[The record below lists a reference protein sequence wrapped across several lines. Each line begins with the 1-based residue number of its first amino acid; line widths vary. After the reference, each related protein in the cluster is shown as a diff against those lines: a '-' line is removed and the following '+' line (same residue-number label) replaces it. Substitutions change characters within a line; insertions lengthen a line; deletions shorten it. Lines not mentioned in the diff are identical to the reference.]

1 MDKKRV
7 SIERELKSKS
17 AKIIWPLL
25 STPEGL
31 AKWMADDVTTKN
43 GVMTFTWGNTWSHHE
58 VRTAKVVSRKDYDF
72 IRYRWLDG
80 DFADCYWEL
89 KIEKSDITDDH
100 ILIITDFAH
109 ADDVELIEDLWD
121 ANLETLHQA
130 TGL

>member
-7 SIERELKSKS
+7 NIERGLKSKS

-31 AKWMADDVTTKN
+31 AKWMADEVTAKN
-43 GVMTFTWGNTWSHHE
+43 GVMTFTWGNAWSHHE
-58 VRTAKVVSRKDYDF
+58 VRTAEVVSRKDYDY
-72 IRYRWLDG
+72 IRYRWLEG
-80 DFADCYWEL
+80 DFTDCYWEL
-89 KIEKSDITDDH
+89 RIEKSDITDDY

-109 ADDVELIEDLWD
+109 ADDMELIEDLWD